1 MNAHTDVAIWQHF
14 GYPSSSLTHSH
25 TPTFKT
31 RANFQDIYSTGAADE
46 GKYYPNEQYGAKFS
60 GRWASI
66 VFARVEDAADV
77 VDLYGGADEAGKR
90 MSMYACVYC

>member
-1 MNAHTDVAIWQHF
+1 
-14 GYPSSSLTHSH
+14 
-25 TPTFKT
+25 
-31 RANFQDIYSTGAADE
+31 
-46 GKYYPNEQYGAKFS
+46 
-60 GRWASI
+60 